1 MNWDLKCKGT
11 ATAGDNNDKDD
22 DDDVCLT
29 FSVRLNPY
37 TEKEY
42 FNMIQVWTLLC
53 TQLTH

>member
-1 MNWDLKCKGT
+1 MNRGLKCKGT
-11 ATAGDNNDKDD
+11 ATAGDYTDKDD

-29 FSVRLNPY
+29 SGVILNAN

-53 TQLTH
+53 T